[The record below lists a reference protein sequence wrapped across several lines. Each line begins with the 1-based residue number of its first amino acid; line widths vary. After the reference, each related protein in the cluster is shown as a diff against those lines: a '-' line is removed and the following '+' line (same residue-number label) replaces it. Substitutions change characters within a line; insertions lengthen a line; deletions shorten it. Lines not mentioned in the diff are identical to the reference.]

1 MFFYR
6 GHYHSDGDLPSLCP
20 LMGELSTVLKELYV
34 KNRIQLLIG
43 LTIGIIFGFLL
54 QKGGV
59 TKYDVI
65 IGQLLLTDF
74 TVIKVMLTAVTVGM
88 LGVHLLKSLGM
99 AQLHPKPGSFGS
111 TVIGGLI
118 FGVGFGILG
127 YCPGTMAGAVG
138 QGSLDALLGGMVGM
152 IIGAGLFSELYP
164 RLEKPILSWGD
175 FGELTWPKLIKVNP
189 WSIIIPVAI
198 GTMALLFWIEKSGL

>member
-1 MFFYR
+1 M
-6 GHYHSDGDLPSLCP
+6 
-20 LMGELSTVLKELYV
+20 
-34 KNRIQLLIG
+34 
-43 LTIGIIFGFLL
+43 IGIIFGFLL

-74 TVIKVMLTAVTVGM
+74 TVIKVMLTAMTVGM
-88 LGVHLLKSLGM
+88 LGVHLLTSFGV

-111 TVIGGLI
+111 TAIGGLI

-138 QGSLDALLGGMVGM
+138 QGSLDALFGGVIGM
-152 IIGAGLFSELYP
+152 IIGAGLFAELYP
-164 RLEKPILSWGD
+164 KLEKPVLNRVN
-175 FGELTWPKLIKVNP
+175 FGELTWPKFIKVNP
-189 WSIIIPVAI
+189 WSIIIPLAI
-198 GTMALLFWIEKSGL
+198 GMIALLFWIEKSGL